1 MKDSKLN
8 EFIISLLIYI
18 INVLLLQFVLVD
30 AIGWGWS
37 IFTLIVLD
45 SVIWLLVYKLKLV
58 KL

>member
-37 IFTLIVLD
+37 IFALIVLD